1 MKFTSR
7 DPETNKERTF
17 ENNYEYRIVEFKAD
31 NAYNFWDDG
40 IFLRLFMDIYTKW
53 N

>member
-7 DPETNKERTF
+7 DPETNKERKF
-17 ENNYEYRIVEFKAD
+17 ENNYEYRIAEFKAD

-40 IFLRLFMDIYTKW
+40 IGL
-53 N
+53 